1 MNGNDLVMGSYSGFG
16 LCFCV
21 LAIWSVEISNCSFSI
36 ITFSFLFFFTVT
48 TQKFV
53 PAAAPDPKSTVICYA
68 YFTVTSND
76 SSDNKV
82 GVVGEGREGR
92 MFL

>member
-1 MNGNDLVMGSYSGFG
+1 MNGNDLVMASYCSSGF
-16 LCFCV
+16 CFYV
-21 LAIWSVEISNCSFSI
+21 LAIFSVEISNCSFSI
-36 ITFSFLFFFTVT
+36 TTFSFFFFTVT

-68 YFTVTSND
+68 CFTVTSKD

-82 GVVGEGREGR
+82 GGGEGEKEDCSYK
-92 MFL
+92 